1 MTRQTFFEHT
11 VLERDIG
18 DDLLELPVLGP
29 QLFDF
34 VAGGLPDGVSCQ
46 LLLARLQEVLA
57 PALVEVGGDALA
69 TAQLGDALLAAK
81 ALEHDA
87 DLLLGCELPAGPTT
101 DLPHGGFGRLLLRS

>member
-11 VLERDIG
+11 VLERDLG

-46 LLLARLQEVLA
+46 LLLARLQELLA
-57 PALVEVGGDALA
+57 PSVIQIIGSGLRGD
-69 TAQLGDALLAAK
+69 TGRQCSPRP
-81 ALEHDA
+81 A
-87 DLLLGCELPAGPTT
+87 DP
-101 DLPHGGFGRLLLRS
+101 